1 MRKPHKTTIKAL
13 KERKTGSLPALA
25 RELGLS
31 YSMRG
36 ALSDI
41 LNNQSGKVSIE
52 TENEVRESLGLQKLT
67 QSGNHVSRP
76 RKLTRPIVTSEQE
89 SRRLRL
95 GLSWY
100 QMIEMGLD
108 HLENNPPLPDEEEMK
123 MIENHVRLDLY

>member
-25 RELGLS
+25 KELGLS

-41 LNNQSGKVSIE
+41 LNNQPGKVSIE
-52 TENEVRESLGLQKLT
+52 TENQVREALGLQKLT

-95 GLSWY
+95 GSPAWH
-100 QMIEMGLD
+100 QVIESGLTIM
-108 HLENNPPLPDEEEMK
+108 EGAQF
-123 MIENHVRLDLY
+123 IIRSDLY

>member
-41 LNNQSGKVSIE
+41 LNNQPGKVSIE
-52 TENEVRESLGLQKLT
+52 TENQIREALGLQKLT

-76 RKLTRPIVTSEQE
+76 RRLTRPIVISEQE
-89 SRRLRL
+89 NRRLRL
-95 GLSWY
+95 GSPTWN
-100 QMIEMGLD
+100 QVIESGLAGM
-108 HLENNPPLPDEEEMK
+108 EGAQFV
-123 MIENHVRLDLY
+123 IRSDLY